1 MGVRYIRRNQWPW
14 SLLRRVPLVMIVV
27 ANGKRN
33 CVRVCARNWKTGSD
47 VVNSLN
53 SGIIVSGVY
62 APGLAKHAK
71 QGPAKRQPG
80 ESGQRGS
87 VNNQGLMRDRRRG
100 CRRTGQNRDAAS
112 PRSRFRANF
121 LLVDHTSTIRAAF
134 WCGSLF
140 KGMAVTPRTLS
151 ADNIRL
157 ANPSGTVSRRLL
169 CSRAFQPQS
178 KTGEM
183 PRPTTTTD
191 QSRNFFRDCE
201 SHRLLEPALHRA
213 A

>member
-1 MGVRYIRRNQWPW
+1 MGVLYIRRNQWPW

-112 PRSRFRANF
+112 PRSRFERSRF
-121 LLVDHTSTIRAAF
+121 AAD
-134 WCGSLF
+134 
-140 KGMAVTPRTLS
+140 AS
-151 ADNIRL
+151 ACPEASDMED
-157 ANPSGTVSRRLL
+157 SRRAII
-169 CSRAFQPQS
+169 R
-178 KTGEM
+178 
-183 PRPTTTTD
+183 
-191 QSRNFFRDCE
+191 
-201 SHRLLEPALHRA
+201 
-213 A
+213 